1 MEKKSPILYKKENE
15 CCGCT
20 ACATI
25 CPKQAIK
32 FVYNSE
38 GFLYPSIDF
47 DKCIGCLKCEEIC
60 AFKKDIATPIAKNQ
74 NTEIFA
80 ARSKSEDVVISSS
93 SGGMFTVLSD
103 FFLDRVNG
111 VAACKYVYESDK
123 VSLTLISDKTE
134 RNEARGSKYIQ
145 AELED
150 AFSEVI
156 AFLREYPEKKIL
168 VVGTG
173 CQIAGL
179 DLVLKS
185 KKMRERAVLVDLI
198 CHGAASSNLWKQYIQ
213 KVEGEQENE
222 IDYITFK
229 NKRYGWE
236 KPSTFVKISGR
247 EIPIK
252 PYSDWF
258 YMGWSL
264 RESCYQ
270 CPYTRID
277 RNSDLTIGDYWG
289 IQKVMPDFYD
299 RMGVSLVITHTD
311 AGRKLFESVKNNI
324 DYRISNRKDCLQP
337 RLTFPQSRPADR
349 DIFWKD
355 MLQKGMDYCIEKY
368 VEQYDISNKE
378 KVKRF
383 IKNVIK
389 KMI

>member
-1 MEKKSPILYKKENE
+1 
-15 CCGCT
+15 
-20 ACATI
+20 
-25 CPKQAIK
+25 
-32 FVYNSE
+32 
-38 GFLYPSIDF
+38 
-47 DKCIGCLKCEEIC
+47 
-60 AFKKDIATPIAKNQ
+60 
-74 NTEIFA
+74 
-80 ARSKSEDVVISSS
+80 
-93 SGGMFTVLSD
+93 
-103 FFLDRVNG
+103 
-111 VAACKYVYESDK
+111 
-123 VSLTLISDKTE
+123 
-134 RNEARGSKYIQ
+134 
-145 AELED
+145 
-150 AFSEVI
+150 
-156 AFLREYPEKKIL
+156 
-168 VVGTG
+168 
-173 CQIAGL
+173 
-179 DLVLKS
+179 
-185 KKMRERAVLVDLI
+185 
-198 CHGAASSNLWKQYIQ
+198 
-213 KVEGEQENE
+213 
-222 IDYITFK
+222 
-229 NKRYGWE
+229 
-236 KPSTFVKISGR
+236 
-247 EIPIK
+247 
-252 PYSDWF
+252 
-258 YMGWSL
+258 MGWSL